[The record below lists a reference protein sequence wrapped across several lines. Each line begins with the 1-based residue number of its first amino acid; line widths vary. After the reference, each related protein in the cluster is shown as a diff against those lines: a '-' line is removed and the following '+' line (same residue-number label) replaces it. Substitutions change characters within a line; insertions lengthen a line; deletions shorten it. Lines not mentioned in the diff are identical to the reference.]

1 MDPPLSSG
9 GRLVHIISCASQ
21 TWESLFCSEKDVPE
35 RTVGTRSGGR
45 ILRPLLRRDVFSRE
59 GYTFL
64 NLLRQN
70 PVLACREI
78 SASLSAMRKSDAL
91 SPAEKTA
98 KARRRCRR
106 ALWWIIAL
114 YLVTTPLL
122 CYKYIIYSYLPQ
134 MFYDWGPF
142 FTFILI
148 ISTEGYSV
156 YLAIRYFRLP
166 WLQSFY
172 PFFIFVIAHNIIGAI
187 NPYETN
193 IKSYSSVFRD
203 EREQFVKY
211 YCSNE
216 LQKQNL
222 YSKHRIVLPQELRH
236 IAVEEGLV
244 DITCDTNRQTGLFFT
259 MLGMFDSWHGLMYQS
274 DDSFP
279 DDPHITDAY
288 EITKIEKNWYYIS
301 H

>member
-1 MDPPLSSG
+1 MAPLLPSG

-64 NLLRQN
+64 NLLRKN

-114 YLVTTPLL
+114 YLVTTPLR

-134 MFYDWGPF
+134 VFYDWGPF
-142 FTFILI
+142 LMFVVT
-148 ISTEGYSV
+148 ISMEAYTV
-156 YLAIRYFRLP
+156 FLAIRYFRLP

-172 PFFIFVIAHNIIGAI
+172 PFLVVIIAYHTIGLA

-193 IKSYSSVFRD
+193 IKSYCEIFRE
-203 EREQFVKY
+203 EREQLVKDH
-211 YCSNE
+211 CAKKIS
-216 LQKQNL
+216 LQKF
-222 YSKHRIVLPQELRH
+222 HWDHCFVLPSELRH
-236 IAVEEGLV
+236 LALDDGVVE
-244 DITCDTNRQTGLFFT
+244 ITCDWDRQAGLFLTDRGF
-259 MLGMFDSWHGLMYQS
+259 LDAWQGLMYQS

-279 DDPHITDAY
+279 DDPQVTDAY
-288 EITKIEKNWYYIS
+288 EIIKIEKNWYYIN